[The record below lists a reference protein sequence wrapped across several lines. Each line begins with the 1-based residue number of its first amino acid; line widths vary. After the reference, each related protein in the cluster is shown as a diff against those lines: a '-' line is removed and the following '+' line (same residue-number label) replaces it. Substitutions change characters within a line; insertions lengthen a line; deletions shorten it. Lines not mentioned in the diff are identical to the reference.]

1 METTTT
7 IPELNATPPTA
18 FDKLL
23 EAIYNGDMTTQKR
36 IDVLNALADY
46 IANR

>member
-7 IPELNATPPTA
+7 IPETTPLTA

-23 EAIYNGDMTTQKR
+23 EAIENGGMDISKKL
-36 IDVLNALADY
+36 DVIMALADY
-46 IANR
+46 IASK